1 MAPETNP
8 FREAAGPSNPL
19 RGSGVSNPFRQQ
31 QQPHVTTKVTYG
43 DPVEDENRVGILTP
57 PAELIKG
64 VAHGLTLN
72 NIETLG
78 YAIEALEKDKDQGRI
93 VGALRGMGV
102 GGPTGAVLGAISPG
116 SIGSMG
122 AHIQKWA
129 REGREKIDDANLPI
143 TWEEGKDA
151 GVLGIISY
159 YSSLLGQ
166 GIGSTA
172 LPLAAGAAG
181 MAVAGPLGAGA
192 GAVGVGALMSLG
204 ETYRQLKDEDVPVE
218 KAKRVAIGLA
228 PVLGALEAIG
238 AGKIIS
244 STVGKEIKKKTIA
257 AVAKQVVGFG
267 AGDFTSEAVTEGIQA
282 AVRESTAAV
291 LTGNADYKRRAL
303 AVIEETVLGGAV
315 GKTLGMAGR
324 GGKMALGQPGQP
336 ATPGDPPS
344 VVPAPTPE
352 AAPVLTPEAVP
363 VTPEAA
369 PVTQPVP
376 PEPNP
381 FRDQP
386 TPAPAPLPTPE
397 DSDPHPVPQRVQRIE
412 EKGVGTSS
420 TDKPHGLYT
429 SPENVDSPH
438 KDLGGKPSTY
448 AVNPDANILK
458 LSEFSGEEVAMRRG
472 TLSAGANVHVA
483 RELLGAT
490 EFKRLKL
497 LRKKDLAAEA
507 AKIDPDVEWSRY
519 VDAQEIMEGIGGILA
534 KQSGYDAIWVPDTE
548 DSNFSEFVALT
559 DNAFTDE
566 LKAIEG
572 PVGKETVLHT
582 PDNERRARYRL
593 SEAGTLQP
601 SHDPVTFGKNVN
613 YPEGV
618 QERLYHSNKDAQAEV
633 IKVSQDF
640 KPARVINSD
649 PTAINGPPQAT
660 SSGVVIGGNQRDMA
674 TQRMYL
680 DGNGE
685 KYRQYLLEHAEEFG
699 FTKDDV
705 LSLKN
710 PELWREILD
719 APADVEGMRVLGSD
733 LNKDFK
739 KALSEVEQA
748 VTAGKNLSKESADA
762 IAVEFEKLGE
772 TGTLRKAMADKPIL
786 FRDALL
792 RDGVLSSTDLPK
804 FFTAE
809 GAVNEAGKT
818 FIEKAMVGSVI
829 QDADLLQSMP
839 KSLVAKVLRIVP
851 QMIETGQR
859 LDKWNITEDVKDGI
873 RQVSAAH
880 IRGIKLEEQLGQ
892 ISMFGEGPT
901 PAVKALARVM
911 SRKEL
916 EISATFKAFANDART
931 DKPGQAAMFGKA
943 DPVESFGRIF
953 GAAPGSKE
961 EVAVALEETLSF
973 AAGRPTLP
981 GRTKPTSLTTKGLP
995 QELVRRSEILENLTK
1010 ELNGLPK
1017 LQSALVLRLGRIS
1030 KPRALG
1036 IYKPKAEVARLRL
1049 AGDIPV
1055 AMHEVAH
1062 HLNKLMYGGTEGKLN
1077 TAPLNEYSD
1086 ELGKIATKGDKKEEG
1101 FAEFVRLYL
1110 TDPGKAMDA
1119 APRFHAAFEK
1129 KMAEMPEL
1137 QDVLVGTRQKIR
1149 RYIEQPDSVK
1159 AMSLIRR
1166 SSDLPRA
1173 RWSIRQIYTDI
1184 FNKLNPVEKT
1194 VEEMERRKGERL
1206 PTEKNAGD
1214 VAQLASGWSDRAGM
1228 FMSDATFDIDGKV
1241 NGKALEQITDPLL
1254 RSGQRDVLDAY
1265 LYARRVRALAPR
1277 GIEQALTLKEAEQTI
1292 KELETPEIIAAAKE
1306 VYGFEDRLQNLRVQ
1320 GGLMTQEEA
1329 DANNKANPDYVP
1341 LYKYFAEEGKGG
1353 NVGGKGFLNLGG
1365 GHRIKTSGREI
1376 LSPLENIVADVESTF
1391 RDVDHH
1397 AAVVAFVD
1405 QASKTE
1411 GGGQFAE
1418 KVPAKVKGT
1427 TVKLS
1432 ELKQVLKENGV
1443 NTEGMDAGAME
1454 AVATI
1459 FRPDMRPDPR
1469 DNIVVVRRKGER
1481 ELWQL
1486 NPEVYKALN
1495 ASAPVS
1501 SNIFTKV
1508 LRGGAATLRT
1518 TATGTSLEFPM
1529 MNFFRDTFFA
1539 GLVSP
1544 DGFIPVASSIKGTM
1558 LYLSNDET
1566 YKEFIRAGG
1575 GLSTN
1580 VEVALHQMGK
1590 SNNPLKKTPVM
1601 NAFQAMTF
1609 LSRVSEMGTR
1619 VGYYNVARKAGKTP
1633 KAAALEA
1640 KDLLNFSR
1648 WGAATEAA
1656 ARYAPFWN
1664 SALQGTD
1671 KFRRALIE
1679 DPKGVTARGVAM
1691 LTVPSILIYAA
1702 NHGNKDYEEAPPWL
1716 KDLFWLIPTFDK
1728 KTPFIRIPKPHLPGM
1743 LFGSL
1748 PERAMDFA
1756 KTRDPEAFDG
1766 AIKSLLQTL
1775 LPGMGG
1781 VPVPSLAIP
1790 VVEKITNYSF
1800 FRGRPI
1806 EPQSMENLPAELRS
1820 QPWTTELAK
1829 ETSKML
1835 AAVGVKMSPLII
1847 ENTLFGITASTGRT
1861 VATALNPFL
1870 RDKDAPERPTMHWG
1884 DMPVARAFAVR
1895 PISGVSTQRL
1905 YDRLDKLKGMKAAE
1919 DLALKHRW
1927 IDAKRMTTAERW
1939 EFNMIQSAQRLMADI
1954 SKKVRKIESSQK
1966 LSGEEKREQIDKWS
1980 ARRSKIAADTMA
1992 KIRKLKK

>member
-1 MAPETNP
+1 MATGVNP
-8 FREAAGPSNPL
+8 FRDPPSPVGPVIA
-19 RGSGVSNPFRQQ
+19 SGASNPFRDQP
-31 QQPHVTTKVTYG
+31 QPHVTSKITYG
-43 DPVEDENRVGILTP
+43 DPVKDDDGVGILTP

-78 YAIEALEKDKDQGRI
+78 YAIEALEKEKDQSRI
-93 VGALRGMGV
+93 LGALRGMGV
-102 GGPTGAVLGAISPG
+102 GGPKGAVLGAISPDA
-116 SIGSMG
+116 IKPMG
-122 AHIQKWA
+122 THIQEWA
-129 REGREKIDDANLPI
+129 REKREKIDDADLPI
-143 TWEEGKDA
+143 GWEEAKDA

-159 YSSLLGQ
+159 YSSQLGQ

-181 MAVAGPLGAGA
+181 LAVGGPPGAAAGA
-192 GAVGVGALMSLG
+192 LGVGALMSLG
-204 ETYRQLKDEDVPVE
+204 ETYRQLKEEKVPIE

-228 PVLGALEAIG
+228 PVLGVLEAVG

-244 STVGKEIKKKTIA
+244 STVGKEIKKKTIQ
-257 AVAKQVVGFG
+257 AVVKQIGVSGAKG
-267 AGDFTSEAVTEGIQA
+267 FTSEGITEGAQS
-282 AVRESTAAV
+282 AVREVTAGV
-291 LTGNADYKRRAL
+291 LTGNADYKRRVLAAL
-303 AVIEETVLGGAV
+303 EEGLVGGLV
-315 GKTLGMAGR
+315 GGTLGAAGR
-324 GGKMALGQPGQP
+324 GGRMARERP
-336 ATPGDPPS
+336 APQ
-344 VVPAPTPE
+344 PAPTPE
-352 AAPVLTPEAVP
+352 AVPAPQPAPTPEAVP
-363 VTPEAA
+363 APQPAPEAVSA
-369 PVTQPVP
+369 PAPEAVSAPAPEVVPAPQPVP
-376 PEPNP
+376 PKPNP
-381 FRDQP
+381 FRDP
-386 TPAPAPLPTPE
+386 PDPVLAPEPAG
-397 DSDPHPVPQRVQRIE
+397 VP
-412 EKGVGTSS
+412 S
-420 TDKPHGLYT
+420 
-429 SPENVDSPH
+429 
-438 KDLGGKPSTY
+438 
-448 AVNPDANILK
+448 
-458 LSEFSGEEVAMRRG
+458 
-472 TLSAGANVHVA
+472 
-483 RELLGAT
+483 
-490 EFKRLKL
+490 
-497 LRKKDLAAEA
+497 
-507 AKIDPDVEWSRY
+507 
-519 VDAQEIMEGIGGILA
+519 
-534 KQSGYDAIWVPDTE
+534 
-548 DSNFSEFVALT
+548 
-559 DNAFTDE
+559 
-566 LKAIEG
+566 IEG
-572 PVGKETVLHT
+572 STGSETTLRT
-582 PDNERRARYRL
+582 PNSEHPSHYRIV
-593 SEAGTLQP
+593 EAGSLQP
-601 SHDPVTFGKNVN
+601 SHDAFTFGKNPV

-618 QERLYHSNKDAQAEV
+618 QERLYHSSPDAQAKV
-633 IKVSQDF
+633 IKDSQDL
-640 KPARVINSD
+640 KPDMVVNTT
-649 PTAINGPPQAT
+649 PTAIDGPPQVT
-660 SSGVVIGGNQRDMA
+660 PSGIVLGGNGRTMALQRA
-674 TQRMYL
+674 YQ
-680 DGNGE
+680 NGTAE
-685 KYRQYLLEHAEEFG
+685 GYRKYLLKHAANFG
-699 FTKDDV
+699 ISADQLQGMQQPV
-705 LSLKN
+705 LV
-710 PELWREILD
+710 REID
-719 APADVEGMRVLGSD
+719 NGPADVEGMRVLGSD

-739 KALSEVEQA
+739 KALSENEQA

-762 IAVEFEKLGE
+762 FAVEFEKLGE
-772 TGTLRKAMADKPIL
+772 KGTLRKAMASSPLI

-792 RDGVLSSTDLPK
+792 RDGVLSETDLPK
-804 FFTAE
+804 YFTGE

-839 KSLVAKVLRIVP
+839 KSLVAKVLRVVP
-851 QMIETGQR
+851 QMIETGKR
-859 LDKWNITEDVKDGI
+859 SDKWNITDDVKDAI

-880 IRGIKLEEQLGQ
+880 IRGIKLEDQLGQ

-901 PAVKALARVM
+901 PEVKALARLM
-911 SRKEL
+911 LRKEL
-916 EISATFKAFANDART
+916 EISGVFKEFAGDART
-931 DKPGQAAMFGKA
+931 DKPGQDAMFGKA

-953 GAAPGSKE
+953 GAKPGAKD
-961 EVAVALEETLSF
+961 EVAAAMDETLAF

-981 GRTKPTSLTTKGLP
+981 SLPKTGMPK
-995 QELVRRSEILENLTK
+995 ELVRRSEILEKMTK

-1017 LQSALVLRLGRIS
+1017 LQSALTLRLGRIR

-1036 IYKPKAEVARLRL
+1036 IYKPKAEVARLRQ
-1049 AGDIPV
+1049 AGDLSV
-1055 AMHEVAH
+1055 AMHEVGH
-1062 HLNKLMYGGTEGKLN
+1062 HLNKLMYGGTEGTLN
-1077 TAPLNEYSD
+1077 TAALEEYSD
-1086 ELGKIATKGDKKEEG
+1086 ELGKIATPGPTKIEG

-1137 QDVLVGTRQKIR
+1137 QDVLHGTRQRIR
-1149 RYIEQPDSVK
+1149 SYIEQPDSVK
-1159 AMSLIRR
+1159 AMSNIRR

-1173 RWSIRQIYTDI
+1173 RWSLRQIYTDI
-1184 FNKLNPVEKT
+1184 FNKMNPVEKT
-1194 VEEMERRKGERL
+1194 VEEMERRKGEKL

-1214 VAQLASGWSDRAGM
+1214 LAQLVSGWADRAGM
-1228 FMSDATFDIDGKV
+1228 YMNDATFDIDGNV
-1241 NGKALEQITDPLL
+1241 NGKGLKETIDPIL
-1254 RSGQRDVLDAY
+1254 RSGQREQFDAY
-1265 LYARRVRALAPR
+1265 LSARRIIQLAKR
-1277 GIEQALTLKEAEQTI
+1277 GIKQGLTPEEAKNTI
-1292 KELETPEIIAAAKE
+1292 RELETPEFIEAAKE
-1306 VYGFEDRLQNLRVQ
+1306 VYSFEDRLLDLRVQ
-1320 GGLMTQEEA
+1320 GGLVTQEEA
-1329 DANNKANPDYVP
+1329 DAYRKANPDYVP
-1341 LYKYFAEEGKGG
+1341 LYKFFPEDGKGRSAAG
-1353 NVGGKGFLNLGG
+1353 AGFLNLGG
-1365 GHRIKTSGREI
+1365 GKRIGDSGREVI
-1376 LSPLENIVADVESTF
+1376 SPLENIVADVESTI

-1405 QASKTE
+1405 QASKVE

-1418 KVPAKVKGT
+1418 KVPAKITGT
-1427 TVKLS
+1427 KIKLK
-1432 ELKQVLKENGV
+1432 ELKKVLKENGV
-1443 NTEGMDAGAME
+1443 NTEGMSAKSME

-1469 DNIVVVRRKGER
+1469 DNIAVVRRKGVR

-1486 NPEVYKALN
+1486 DPEVYKALN
-1495 ASAPVS
+1495 SGAPVS

-1544 DGFIPVASSIKGTM
+1544 DGFIPVLSSIKGTM

-1566 YKEFIRAGG
+1566 YKEFLRAGG

-1601 NAFQAMTF
+1601 NAFQALTF

-1664 SALQGTD
+1664 TALQGTD

-1679 DPKGVTARGVAM
+1679 DPKGVTARGIAM
-1691 LTVPSILIYAA
+1691 LTVPSILIFAA
-1702 NHGNKDYEEAPPWL
+1702 NHGNKDYEEAPAWL
-1716 KDLFWLIPTFDK
+1716 KDLFWLVPTFDK

-1748 PERAMDFA
+1748 PERAMEFA

-1766 AIKSLLQTL
+1766 AIESLLQTL

-1790 VVEKITNYSF
+1790 VVEGITNYSF

-1806 EPQSMENLPAELRS
+1806 VSQAMENLPAELQS

-1829 ETSKML
+1829 QTSRML
-1835 AAVGVKMSPLII
+1835 GAVGVKMSPLVI

-1861 VATALNPFL
+1861 VATVLNPFL
-1870 RDKDAPERPTMHWG
+1870 RDKDAPERPSMHWG
-1884 DMPVARAFAVR
+1884 DLPVARAFAVR
-1895 PISGVSTQRL
+1895 PISGKSTRRL

-1919 DLALKHRW
+1919 DLTLKHPW
-1927 IDAKRMTTAERW
+1927 IEAKRMTTAERW

-1954 SKKVRKIESSQK
+1954 SKKVRKVESSQK

-1980 ARRSKIAADTMA
+1980 ARRSKIAADTMG

>member
-1 MAPETNP
+1 MATGVNP
-8 FREAAGPSNPL
+8 FRDPPSPVGPVIA
-19 RGSGVSNPFRQQ
+19 SGASNPFRDQP
-31 QQPHVTTKVTYG
+31 QPHVTSKITYG
-43 DPVEDENRVGILTP
+43 DPVKDDDGVGILTP

-78 YAIEALEKDKDQGRI
+78 YAIEALEKEKDQSRI
-93 VGALRGMGV
+93 LGALRGMGV
-102 GGPTGAVLGAISPG
+102 GGPKGAVLGAISPDA
-116 SIGSMG
+116 IKPMG
-122 AHIQKWA
+122 THIQEWA
-129 REGREKIDDANLPI
+129 REKREKIDDADLPI
-143 TWEEGKDA
+143 GWEEAKDA

-159 YSSLLGQ
+159 YSSQLGQ

-181 MAVAGPLGAGA
+181 LAVGGPPGAAAGA
-192 GAVGVGALMSLG
+192 LGVGALMSLG
-204 ETYRQLKDEDVPVE
+204 ETYRQLKEEKVPIE

-238 AGKIIS
+238 AGTIIS
-244 STVGKEIKKKTIA
+244 STVGKEIKKKTIT
-257 AVAKQVVGFG
+257 AVVKQIGESGAKG
-267 AGDFTSEAVTEGIQA
+267 FTSEGITEGAQS
-282 AVRESTAAV
+282 AVRETTAAV

-303 AVIEETVLGGAV
+303 AALEEGLVGGLV
-315 GKTLGMAGR
+315 GGTLGASGR
-324 GGKMALGQPGQP
+324 GGRMVLER
-336 ATPGDPPS
+336 PGDDPAAPPS
-344 VVPAPTPE
+344 VVPEPTPEAVPAPQPTPEAVPAPPPVVPAPTPE
-352 AAPVLTPEAVP
+352 ATPVSQPAPTPEAVP
-363 VTPEAA
+363 VT
-369 PVTQPVP
+369 QPAP

-381 FRDQP
+381 FRDP
-386 TPAPAPLPTPE
+386 PAPAPTPPVVPSATPE
-397 DSDPHPVPQRVQRIE
+397 PVQLPVSQV
-412 EKGVGTSS
+412 
-420 TDKPHGLYT
+420 
-429 SPENVDSPH
+429 
-438 KDLGGKPSTY
+438 
-448 AVNPDANILK
+448 
-458 LSEFSGEEVAMRRG
+458 
-472 TLSAGANVHVA
+472 
-483 RELLGAT
+483 
-490 EFKRLKL
+490 
-497 LRKKDLAAEA
+497 
-507 AKIDPDVEWSRY
+507 
-519 VDAQEIMEGIGGILA
+519 
-534 KQSGYDAIWVPDTE
+534 
-548 DSNFSEFVALT
+548 
-559 DNAFTDE
+559 
-566 LKAIEG
+566 EG
-572 PVGKETVLHT
+572 PIGKETVLHT

-601 SHDPVTFGKNVN
+601 SHDPVSFGKNLN

-618 QERLYHSNKDAQAEV
+618 QERQYHSNKDAQAEV

-660 SSGVVIGGNQRDMA
+660 PSGVVIGGNQRDMA

-762 IAVEFEKLGE
+762 FAVEFEKLGE
-772 TGTLRKAMADKPIL
+772 KGTLRKAMASSPLI

-792 RDGVLSSTDLPK
+792 RDGVLSETDLPK
-804 FFTAE
+804 YFTGE
-809 GAVNEAGKT
+809 GAVNEAGTT

-839 KSLVAKVLRIVP
+839 KSLVAKVLRVVP
-851 QMIETGQR
+851 QMIETGKR
-859 LDKWNITEDVKDGI
+859 SDKWNITDDVKDAI

-880 IRGIKLEEQLGQ
+880 IRGIKLEDQLGQ

-901 PAVKALARVM
+901 PEVKALARLM
-911 SRKEL
+911 LRKEL
-916 EISATFKAFANDART
+916 EISGVFKEFAGDART
-931 DKPGQAAMFGKA
+931 DKPGQDAMFGKA

-953 GAAPGSKE
+953 GAKPGAKD
-961 EVAVALEETLSF
+961 EVAAAMDETLAF

-981 GRTKPTSLTTKGLP
+981 SLPKTGMPK
-995 QELVRRSEILENLTK
+995 ELVRRSEILEKMTK

-1017 LQSALVLRLGRIS
+1017 LQSALTLRLGRIR

-1036 IYKPKAEVARLRL
+1036 IYKPKAEVARLRQ
-1049 AGDIPV
+1049 AGDLSV
-1055 AMHEVAH
+1055 AMHEVGH
-1062 HLNKLMYGGTEGKLN
+1062 HLNKLMYGGTEGTLN
-1077 TAPLNEYSD
+1077 TAALEEYSD
-1086 ELGKIATKGDKKEEG
+1086 ELGKIATPGPTKIEG

-1137 QDVLVGTRQKIR
+1137 QDVLHGTRQRIR
-1149 RYIEQPDSVK
+1149 SYIEQPDSVK
-1159 AMSLIRR
+1159 AMSNIRR

-1173 RWSIRQIYTDI
+1173 RWSLRQIYTDI
-1184 FNKLNPVEKT
+1184 FNKMNPVEKT
-1194 VEEMERRKGERL
+1194 VEEMERRKGEKL

-1214 VAQLASGWSDRAGM
+1214 LAQLVSGWADRAGM
-1228 FMSDATFDIDGKV
+1228 YMNDATFDIDGNV
-1241 NGKALEQITDPLL
+1241 NGKGLKETIDPIL
-1254 RSGQRDVLDAY
+1254 RSGQREQFDAY
-1265 LYARRVRALAPR
+1265 LSARRIIQLAKR
-1277 GIEQALTLKEAEQTI
+1277 GIKQGLTPEEAKNTI
-1292 KELETPEIIAAAKE
+1292 RELETPEFIEAAKE
-1306 VYGFEDRLQNLRVQ
+1306 VYSFEDRLLDLRVQ
-1320 GGLMTQEEA
+1320 GGLVTQEEA
-1329 DANNKANPDYVP
+1329 DAYRKANPDYVP
-1341 LYKYFAEEGKGG
+1341 LYKFFPEDGKGRSAAG
-1353 NVGGKGFLNLGG
+1353 AGFLNLGG
-1365 GHRIKTSGREI
+1365 GKRIGDSGREVI
-1376 LSPLENIVADVESTF
+1376 SPLENIVADVESTI

-1405 QASKTE
+1405 QASKVE

-1418 KVPAKVKGT
+1418 KVPAKITGT
-1427 TVKLS
+1427 KIKLK
-1432 ELKQVLKENGV
+1432 ELKKVLKENGV
-1443 NTEGMDAGAME
+1443 NTEGMSAKSME

-1469 DNIVVVRRKGER
+1469 DNIAVVRRKGVR

-1486 NPEVYKALN
+1486 DPEVYKALN
-1495 ASAPVS
+1495 SGAPVS

-1544 DGFIPVASSIKGTM
+1544 DGFIPVLSSIKGTM

-1566 YKEFIRAGG
+1566 YKEFLRAGG

-1601 NAFQAMTF
+1601 NAFQALTF

-1664 SALQGTD
+1664 TALQGTD

-1679 DPKGVTARGVAM
+1679 DPKGVTARGIAM
-1691 LTVPSILIYAA
+1691 LTVPSILIFAA
-1702 NHGNKDYEEAPPWL
+1702 NHGNKDYEEAPAWL
-1716 KDLFWLIPTFDK
+1716 KDLFWLVPTFDK

-1748 PERAMDFA
+1748 PERAMEFA

-1766 AIKSLLQTL
+1766 AIESLLQTL

-1790 VVEKITNYSF
+1790 VVEGITNYSF

-1806 EPQSMENLPAELRS
+1806 VSQAMENLPAELQS

-1835 AAVGVKMSPLII
+1835 GAVGVKMSPLVI

-1861 VATALNPFL
+1861 VATVLNPFL
-1870 RDKDAPERPTMHWG
+1870 RDKDAPERPSMHWG
-1884 DMPVARAFAVR
+1884 DLPVARAFAVR
-1895 PISGVSTQRL
+1895 PISGKSTRRL

-1919 DLALKHRW
+1919 DLTLKHPW
-1927 IDAKRMTTAERW
+1927 IEAKRMTTAERW

-1954 SKKVRKIESSQK
+1954 SKKVRKVESSQK

-1980 ARRSKIAADTMA
+1980 ARRSKIAADTMG

>member
-1 MAPETNP
+1 MAVINP
-8 FREAAGPSNPL
+8 FREPAGPVNPL
-19 RGSGVSNPFRQQ
+19 MGSGGESNPFREQP
-31 QQPHVTTKVTYG
+31 QPHVTAKITYG
-43 DPVEDENRVGILTP
+43 EQVEDESDVGWLSPITEASKGFWSSLTSGNV
-57 PAELIKG
+57 E
-64 VAHGLTLN
+64 
-72 NIETLG
+72 
-78 YAIEALEKDKDQGRI
+78 
-93 VGALRGMGV
+93 M
-102 GGPTGAVLGAISPG
+102 LGAAAEAVSVALGNDKPEQ
-116 SIGSMG
+116 SIGRNVQNW
-122 AHIQKWA
+122 I
-129 REGREKIDDANLPI
+129 RERTDQEDFPI
-143 TWEEGKDA
+143 SWDEAKGE
-151 GVLGIISY
+151 
-159 YSSLLGQ
+159 
-166 GIGSTA
+166 
-172 LPLAAGAAG
+172 
-181 MAVAGPLGAGA
+181 GPLGILSYLTGMTGSAVGSTVAPMAAGLLGAKAGTLALPGPGTAVGAIAGA
-192 GAVGVGALMSLG
+192 FSTGAMLSIGETYSQLINEGVDPDTASKAALSVGTGIGVIETVGVGKLLG
-204 ETYRQLKDEDVPVE
+204 K
-218 KAKRVAIGLA
+218 
-228 PVLGALEAIG
+228 
-238 AGKIIS
+238 
-244 STVGKEIKKKTIA
+244 TVGKEIKKKTIKEI
-257 AVAKQVVGFG
+257 AKRFG
-267 AGDFTSEAVTEGIQA
+267 KGYVEGATTEGITETAQSA
-282 AVRESTAAV
+282 IREATAAS
-291 LTGNADYKRRAL
+291 LTGDVKLKERAL
-303 AVIEETVLGGAV
+303 SALHEGFAGALGGGLIRGSTV
-315 GKTLGMAGR
+315 AGR
-324 GGKMALGQPGQP
+324 AALAPDP
-336 ATPGDPPS
+336 AAPPS
-344 VVPAPTPE
+344 VAPAPTPEAAPAPQPVVPAPTPE
-352 AAPVLTPEAVP
+352 AVTAPQPVVPAPGPEAAPATPPPVVPAPTPEAVP
-363 VTPEAA
+363 VT
-369 PVTQPVP
+369 QPAP

-381 FRDQP
+381 FRDP
-386 TPAPAPLPTPE
+386 AAPAPTPPVVPSATPE
-397 DSDPHPVPQRVQRIE
+397 PVQLPVSQ
-412 EKGVGTSS
+412 
-420 TDKPHGLYT
+420 
-429 SPENVDSPH
+429 
-438 KDLGGKPSTY
+438 
-448 AVNPDANILK
+448 
-458 LSEFSGEEVAMRRG
+458 M
-472 TLSAGANVHVA
+472 
-483 RELLGAT
+483 
-490 EFKRLKL
+490 
-497 LRKKDLAAEA
+497 
-507 AKIDPDVEWSRY
+507 
-519 VDAQEIMEGIGGILA
+519 
-534 KQSGYDAIWVPDTE
+534 
-548 DSNFSEFVALT
+548 
-559 DNAFTDE
+559 
-566 LKAIEG
+566 EG
-572 PVGKETVLHT
+572 PVGKETMLHT
-582 PDNERRARYRL
+582 PESEIRARYRL

-633 IKVSQDF
+633 IKTAQDF

-660 SSGVVIGGNQRDMA
+660 PSGVVIGGNQRDMA

-762 IAVEFEKLGE
+762 FAVEFEKLGE
-772 TGTLRKAMADKPIL
+772 KGTLRKTMASSPLI

-792 RDGVLSSTDLPK
+792 RDGVLSETDLPK
-804 FFTAE
+804 YFTGE

-851 QMIETGQR
+851 QMIETGKR
-859 LDKWNITEDVKDGI
+859 SDKWNITEDVKDAV
-873 RQVSAAH
+873 RQVSSAH
-880 IRGIKLEEQLGQ
+880 IRGIKLEDQLGQ
-892 ISMFGEGPT
+892 VSMFGEGPT
-901 PAVKALARVM
+901 PEVKALARLM
-911 SRKEL
+911 LQKEL
-916 EISATFKAFANDART
+916 EISGIFKEFAGEART
-931 DKPGQAAMFGKA
+931 DKPGQDAMFGKA

-953 GAAPGSKE
+953 GAKPGAPD
-961 EVAVALEETLSF
+961 EVAAAMEETLAF

-981 GRTKPTSLTTKGLP
+981 SLPTTGMPK
-995 QELVRRSEILENLTK
+995 ELVRRSEILEKLSK
-1010 ELNGLPK
+1010 ELNGLPI
-1017 LQSALVLRLGRIS
+1017 RLGRIS

-1036 IYKPKAEVARLRL
+1036 IYKPKAEVVRLRQ

-1055 AMHEVAH
+1055 AMHEVGH

-1086 ELGKIATKGDKKEEG
+1086 ELGKIATKGPKKSEG

-1110 TDPGKAMDA
+1110 TDPGAASDA

-1137 QDVLVGTRQKIR
+1137 QDVLHGTRQRIR
-1149 RYIEQPDSVK
+1149 SYIEQPDSVK
-1159 AMSLIRR
+1159 AMSNIRR

-1173 RWSIRQIYTDI
+1173 RWSLRQIYTDI

-1194 VEEMERRKGERL
+1194 VEEMERRKGEKL

-1214 VAQLASGWSDRAGM
+1214 LAQLVSGWADRAGM
-1228 FMSDATFDIDGKV
+1228 YMNDATFDIDGKV
-1241 NGKALEQITDPLL
+1241 NGKGLKETLDPIL
-1254 RSGQRDVLDAY
+1254 RSGQREQFDAY
-1265 LYARRVRALAPR
+1265 LSARRIIALSKR
-1277 GIEQALTLKEAEQTI
+1277 GIKQGLTPEQAKNTI
-1292 KELETPEIIAAAKE
+1292 RELETPEFIEAAKE
-1306 VYGFEDRLQNLRVQ
+1306 VYGFEDRLLDLRVQ
-1320 GGLMTQEEA
+1320 GGLVTQEEA
-1329 DANNKANPDYVP
+1329 DAYRKANPDYVP
-1341 LYKYFAEEGKGG
+1341 LYKFFPEEGKGKNAAG
-1353 NVGGKGFLNLGG
+1353 TGFLNLGG
-1365 GHRIKTSGREI
+1365 GKRIGDSGREVI
-1376 LSPLENIVADVESTF
+1376 SPLENIVADVESTI

-1397 AAVVAFVD
+1397 AAVVAFVE
-1405 QASKTE
+1405 QASKVE

-1418 KVPAKVKGT
+1418 KVPAKMTGT
-1427 TVKLS
+1427 KIKLK
-1432 ELKQVLKENGV
+1432 ELKKVLKENGV
-1443 NTEGMDAGAME
+1443 DTEGMSAESME

-1459 FRPDMRPDPR
+1459 FRPDMRPDPG

-1486 NPEVYKALN
+1486 DPEVHKALN
-1495 ASAPVS
+1495 SGAPVS

-1529 MNFFRDTFFA
+1529 MNFFRDTAFA

-1544 DGFIPVASSIKGTM
+1544 DRFIPVASSIKGTM
-1558 LYLSNDET
+1558 SYLANDET
-1566 YKEFIRAGG
+1566 YKEFMRAGG

-1601 NAFQAMTF
+1601 NAFQALTF

-1633 KAAALEA
+1633 KTAALEA

-1671 KFRRALIE
+1671 KFRRALTE

-1691 LTVPSILIYAA
+1691 LTVPAILLYAA
-1702 NHGNKDYEEAPPWL
+1702 NLGNEDYEEAPTWL
-1716 KDLFWLIPTFDK
+1716 KDLYFLIPTFDK

-1743 LFGSL
+1743 LFASL
-1748 PERAMDFA
+1748 PERAMEFA
-1756 KTRDPEAFDG
+1756 RTRDPEAFDG
-1766 AIKSLLQTL
+1766 AIGSLLQTL

-1790 VVEKITNYSF
+1790 VVEGITNYSF

-1806 EPQSMENLPAELRS
+1806 VSQAMENLPAELQS

-1835 AAVGVKMSPLII
+1835 AAGGVKMSPLII

-1870 RDKDAPERPTMHWG
+1870 RDKDAPERPSMHWG

-1895 PISGVSTQRL
+1895 PISGKSTRRL

-1919 DLALKHRW
+1919 DLTLKHRW
-1927 IDAKRMTTAERW
+1927 IEAKSMSKAERW
-1939 EFNMIQSAQRLMADI
+1939 EYGILKKAQKLMSDI
-1954 SKKVRKIESSQK
+1954 YGKIRKVESSQK

-1992 KIRKLKK
+1992 KIRKLKQ

>member
-1 MAPETNP
+1 MAPELNP
-8 FREAAGPSNPL
+8 FRKPAGPVNPL
-19 RGSGVSNPFRQQ
+19 SGSGASNPFRDQP
-31 QQPHVTTKVTYG
+31 QPHVTSKITYG
-43 DPVEDENRVGILTP
+43 DPVKDDDGVGILTP
-57 PAELIKG
+57 LSELTKG

-78 YAIEALEKDKDQGRI
+78 YAVEALEKEKDQSRI
-93 VGALRGMGV
+93 LGALRGMGV
-102 GGPTGAVLGAISPG
+102 GGPKGAVLGAISPYSIKPMG
-116 SIGSMG
+116 SY
-122 AHIQKWA
+122 IQKWA
-129 REGREKIDDANLPI
+129 REKREKIDDADLPI
-143 TWEEGKDA
+143 GWEEAKDA

-159 YSSLLGQ
+159 YSSQLGQ
-166 GIGSTA
+166 GLGSTA
-172 LPLAAGAAG
+172 LPLAAGVAG

-192 GAVGVGALMSLG
+192 GALGVGALMSLG
-204 ETYRQLKDEDVPVE
+204 ETYRQLKDEKVPVE

-228 PVLGALEAIG
+228 PVLGVLEAVG

-244 STVGKEIKKKTIA
+244 STVGKEIKKKTIT
-257 AVAKQVVGFG
+257 AVVKQIGESGAKG
-267 AGDFTSEAVTEGIQA
+267 FTSEGITEGAQS
-282 AVRESTAAV
+282 AVRETTAAV

-303 AVIEETVLGGAV
+303 AALEEGLVGGLV
-315 GKTLGMAGR
+315 GGTLGAAGR
-324 GGKMALGQPGQP
+324 GGRMVLERPG
-336 ATPGDPPS
+336 S
-344 VVPAPTPE
+344 VPAPTPE
-352 AAPVLTPEAVP
+352 AAPAPPPVVTAPTPEATPVSQPASTPEAVP
-363 VTPEAA
+363 APQPTPEVVSG
-369 PVTQPVP
+369 PQPVP

-381 FRDQP
+381 FRDP
-386 TPAPAPLPTPE
+386 PAPVPSPADPTTPE
-397 DSDPHPVPQRVQRIE
+397 PVQLPVSQ
-412 EKGVGTSS
+412 
-420 TDKPHGLYT
+420 L
-429 SPENVDSPH
+429 
-438 KDLGGKPSTY
+438 
-448 AVNPDANILK
+448 
-458 LSEFSGEEVAMRRG
+458 
-472 TLSAGANVHVA
+472 
-483 RELLGAT
+483 
-490 EFKRLKL
+490 
-497 LRKKDLAAEA
+497 
-507 AKIDPDVEWSRY
+507 
-519 VDAQEIMEGIGGILA
+519 
-534 KQSGYDAIWVPDTE
+534 
-548 DSNFSEFVALT
+548 
-559 DNAFTDE
+559 
-566 LKAIEG
+566 EG
-572 PVGKETVLHT
+572 PIGKETVLHT
-582 PDNERRARYRL
+582 PDNESRARYRL

-618 QERLYHSNKDAQAEV
+618 QERAYHSNKDAQAAV
-633 IKVSQDF
+633 IKNAQDF

-660 SSGVVIGGNQRDMA
+660 PSGVVMGGNQREMA

-762 IAVEFEKLGE
+762 FAVEFEKLGE
-772 TGTLRKAMADKPIL
+772 KGTLRKAMASSPLI

-792 RDGVLSSTDLPK
+792 RDGVLSETDLPK
-804 FFTAE
+804 YFTAE
-809 GAVNEAGKT
+809 GAVNEAGKN
-818 FIEKAMVGSVI
+818 FIEKSMVGSVI

-839 KSLVAKVLRIVP
+839 KSLVAKVLRVVP
-851 QMIETGQR
+851 QMIETGKR
-859 LDKWNITEDVKDGI
+859 SDKWNITEDVKDAI
-873 RQVSAAH
+873 RQVSSAH
-880 IRGIKLEEQLGQ
+880 IRGIKLEDQLGQ

-901 PAVKALARVM
+901 PEVKALARLM
-911 SRKEL
+911 ERKEL
-916 EISATFKAFANDART
+916 EISGIFKEFAGEART
-931 DKPGQAAMFGKA
+931 DKPGQDAMFGKA

-953 GAAPGSKE
+953 GVKPGSKE
-961 EVAVALEETLSF
+961 EVAVAMEETLAF

-981 GRTKPTSLTTKGLP
+981 SLPKTGMPK
-995 QELVRRSEILENLTK
+995 ELVRRSEILEKLTK

-1017 LQSALVLRLGRIS
+1017 LQSALQIRLGRIS
-1030 KPRALG
+1030 KPKALG
-1036 IYKPKAEVARLRL
+1036 IYKPKAEVARLRQ
-1049 AGDIPV
+1049 ANDIPV
-1055 AMHEVAH
+1055 AMHEVSH

-1077 TAPLNEYSD
+1077 TAAMEEYSD
-1086 ELGKIATKGDKKEEG
+1086 ELGKIATPGPTKIEG

-1137 QDVLVGTRQKIR
+1137 QDVLHGTRQRIR
-1149 RYIEQPDSVK
+1149 SYIEQPDSVK
-1159 AMSLIRR
+1159 AMSNIRR
-1166 SSDLPRA
+1166 SSDIPRA
-1173 RWSIRQIYTDI
+1173 RWSLRQIYTDI
-1184 FNKLNPVEKT
+1184 FDKLNPVGKT
-1194 VEEMERRKGERL
+1194 VEEMERRKGEKL
-1206 PTEKNAGD
+1206 PTEKNAYD
-1214 VAQLASGWSDRAGM
+1214 LAQLVSGWADRAGM
-1228 FMSDATFDIDGKV
+1228 YMNDGTFDIDGKV
-1241 NGKALEQITDPLL
+1241 NGKGLKETLDPIL
-1254 RSGQRDVLDAY
+1254 RSGQREQFDAY
-1265 LYARRVRALAPR
+1265 LSARRILALSKR
-1277 GIEQALTLKEAEQTI
+1277 GIKQGLTPEQAKNTI
-1292 KELETPEIIAAAKE
+1292 RELGTTEFQEAAKE
-1306 VYGFEDRLQNLRVQ
+1306 VYAFEDRLLDLRVQ
-1320 GGLMTQEEA
+1320 GGLLTQEEA
-1329 DANNKANPDYVP
+1329 DAYRKANPDYVP
-1341 LYKYFAEEGKGG
+1341 LYKFFPEEGKGG
-1353 NVGGKGFLNLGG
+1353 NVGGKGYLNLGG
-1365 GHRIKTSGREI
+1365 GKRIGDSGREVI
-1376 LSPLENIVADVESTF
+1376 SPLENIVADVESTI

-1405 QASKTE
+1405 QASKVE

-1418 KVPAKVKGT
+1418 KVPAKMTGT
-1427 TVKLS
+1427 KIQLK
-1432 ELKQVLKENGV
+1432 ELKGVLKENGFD
-1443 NTEGMDAGAME
+1443 TEGMSEESME

-1469 DNIVVVRRKGER
+1469 DNIVVVRREGVR

-1486 NPEVYKALN
+1486 DPEVYKALN
-1495 ASAPVS
+1495 SGAPVS

-1544 DGFIPVASSIKGTM
+1544 DGFIPIASSIKGTM
-1558 LYLSNDET
+1558 SYLANDET
-1566 YKEFIRAGG
+1566 YKEFMRAGG

-1601 NAFQAMTF
+1601 NAFQALTF

-1633 KAAALEA
+1633 KTAALEA

-1671 KFRRALIE
+1671 KFRRALVE

-1691 LTVPSILIYAA
+1691 LTVPAILLYAA
-1702 NHGNKDYEEAPPWL
+1702 NLGNEDYEEAPTWL
-1716 KDLFWLIPTFDK
+1716 KDLYFLIPTFDK

-1743 LFGSL
+1743 LFASL
-1748 PERAMDFA
+1748 PERAMEFA
-1756 KTRDPEAFDG
+1756 RTRDPEAFDG
-1766 AIKSLLQTL
+1766 AIGSLLQTL

-1790 VVEKITNYSF
+1790 VVEGITNYSF

-1806 EPQSMENLPAELRS
+1806 VSQALEDLPAELQS

-1835 AAVGVKMSPLII
+1835 AAGGVKMSPLVI

-1870 RDKDAPERPTMHWG
+1870 RDKDAPERPSLHWG
-1884 DMPVARAFAVR
+1884 DLPVARAFAVR

-1905 YDRLDKLKGMKAAE
+1905 YDRIDELNGMKAAE
-1919 DLALKHRW
+1919 ELSQKQSW
-1927 IDAKRMTTAERW
+1927 ISAKRMSAKERW
-1939 EFNMIQSAQRLMADI
+1939 ELNILVQAKKLM
-1954 SKKVRKIESSQK
+1954 SGLSTKIRTVESSK
-1966 LSGEEKREQIDKWS
+1966 ALSGKEKREKIDKWS
-1980 ARRSKIAADTMA
+1980 SQRSTIAVKTMA

>member
-1 MAPETNP
+1 MATGVNP
-8 FREAAGPSNPL
+8 FRDPPSPVGPVIA
-19 RGSGVSNPFRQQ
+19 SGASNPFRDQP
-31 QQPHVTTKVTYG
+31 QPHVTSKITYG
-43 DPVEDENRVGILTP
+43 DPVKDDDGVGILTP

-122 AHIQKWA
+122 THIQKWA
-129 REGREKIDDANLPI
+129 REQREKIDDSNLPI

-166 GIGSTA
+166 GLGSTA

-181 MAVAGPLGAGA
+181 LAVGGPPGAAAGALGA
-192 GAVGVGALMSLG
+192 GALMSLG
-204 ETYRQLKDEDVPVE
+204 ETYRQLKDEKVPVE

-244 STVGKEIKKKTIA
+244 STVGKEIKKKTIT
-257 AVAKQVVGFG
+257 AVVKQIGESGAKG
-267 AGDFTSEAVTEGIQA
+267 FTSEGITEGAQS
-282 AVRESTAAV
+282 AVRETTAAV

-303 AVIEETVLGGAV
+303 AALEEGLVGGLV
-315 GKTLGMAGR
+315 GGTLGAAGR
-324 GGKMALGQPGQP
+324 GGRMALER
-336 ATPGDPPS
+336 PGDDPAAPPS

-352 AAPVLTPEAVP
+352 AVPAPQP
-363 VTPEAA
+363 TPEAA
-369 PVTQPVP
+369 PAPPPVVPAPTPEATPVSQPAPTPVPVPAPQPVP

-386 TPAPAPLPTPE
+386 DPVTAPEPAG
-397 DSDPHPVPQRVQRIE
+397 VP
-412 EKGVGTSS
+412 S
-420 TDKPHGLYT
+420 
-429 SPENVDSPH
+429 
-438 KDLGGKPSTY
+438 
-448 AVNPDANILK
+448 
-458 LSEFSGEEVAMRRG
+458 
-472 TLSAGANVHVA
+472 
-483 RELLGAT
+483 
-490 EFKRLKL
+490 
-497 LRKKDLAAEA
+497 
-507 AKIDPDVEWSRY
+507 
-519 VDAQEIMEGIGGILA
+519 
-534 KQSGYDAIWVPDTE
+534 
-548 DSNFSEFVALT
+548 
-559 DNAFTDE
+559 
-566 LKAIEG
+566 IEG
-572 PVGKETVLHT
+572 STGSETTLRT
-582 PDNERRARYRL
+582 PNSEHPSHYRIV
-593 SEAGTLQP
+593 EAGSLQP
-601 SHDPVTFGKNVN
+601 SHSGLTFEKNQV

-618 QERLYHSNKDAQAEV
+618 QERMYHTSKEAQAKV
-633 IKVSQDF
+633 IKDSQDL
-640 KPARVINSD
+640 KPDMVVNTT
-649 PTAINGPPQAT
+649 PTAIDGPPQVT
-660 SSGVVIGGNQRDMA
+660 PNGIVLGGNGRTMALQRA
-674 TQRMYL
+674 YQ
-680 DGNGE
+680 NGDAE
-685 KYRQYLLEHAEEFG
+685 GYRKYLLKHSSDFG
-699 FTKDDV
+699 ISADQLQGMQQPV
-705 LSLKN
+705 LV
-710 PELWREILD
+710 REID
-719 APADVEGMRVLGSD
+719 SSPADVEGMRVLGSD

-739 KALSEVEQA
+739 KALSENEQA
-748 VTAGKNLSKESADA
+748 VTAGKNLSKESADE
-762 IAVEFEKLGE
+762 IAAEFEKLGE
-772 TGTLRKAMADKPIL
+772 KGTMRSAMASSPGIFK
-786 FRDALL
+786 DALL
-792 RDGVLSSTDLPK
+792 RDGVLSETDLPK
-804 FFTAE
+804 YFTAE
-809 GAVNEAGKT
+809 GAVNEAGRT
-818 FIEKAMVGSVI
+818 FIEKAMIGSVVL
-829 QDADLLQSMP
+829 DADLLQSMP
-839 KSLVAKVLRIVP
+839 KNLVEKVQRIVP
-851 QMIETGQR
+851 QMLETGKR
-859 LDKWNITEDVKDGI
+859 SDKWNITEDVKDAI

-880 IRGIKLEEQLGQ
+880 IRGIKIEDQLGQ
-892 ISMFGEGPT
+892 TSMFGEGPT
-901 PAVKALARVM
+901 PQVKALARTF
-911 SRKEL
+911 SKKPL
-916 EISATFKAFANDART
+916 EVAKAFKEFANAART
-931 DKPGQAAMFGKA
+931 DAGKQEAMFGKEDA
-943 DPVESFGRIF
+943 IESFGRIF
-953 GAAPGSKE
+953 GAKPGAPD
-961 EVAVALEETLSF
+961 EVAAALEKSLSF

-981 GRTKPTSLTTKGLP
+981 GRTKLPSLNTKGLP
-995 QELVRRSEILENLTK
+995 KELVRRSEILEKLSK
-1010 ELNGLPK
+1010 ELNGLPI
-1017 LQSALVLRLGRIS
+1017 RLGRIS

-1036 IYKPKAEVARLRL
+1036 IYKPKAEVVRLRQ

-1055 AMHEVAH
+1055 AMHEVGH
-1062 HLNKLMYGGTEGKLN
+1062 HLNKLMYGGPEGKLN

-1086 ELGKIATKGDKKEEG
+1086 ELGKIATKGPKKSEG

-1110 TDPGKAMDA
+1110 TDPGAASDA

-1137 QDVLVGTRQKIR
+1137 QDVLHGTRQKIR

-1194 VEEMERRKGERL
+1194 VEEMERRKGEKL

-1320 GGLMTQEEA
+1320 GGLMTKEEA

-1376 LSPLENIVADVESTF
+1376 LSPLENIVADVESTI

-1427 TVKLS
+1427 TIKLS

-1443 NTEGMDAGAME
+1443 NTEGMDASAME

-1459 FRPDMRPDPR
+1459 FRPDMRPDPG
-1469 DNIVVVRRKGER
+1469 DNIVVVRREGVR

-1486 NPEVYKALN
+1486 DPEVYKALN
-1495 ASAPVS
+1495 SGSPVS
-1501 SNIFTKV
+1501 ANIFTKV

-1518 TATGTSLEFPM
+1518 TATGTSLEFPI

-1544 DGFIPVASSIKGTM
+1544 DHFIPVVSSIKGTM
-1558 LYLSNDET
+1558 LYLSNNKT
-1566 YKEFIRAGG
+1566 YKDFIRAGG

-1601 NAFQAMTF
+1601 NAFQALTF

-1619 VGYYNVARKAGKTP
+1619 VGYYNAARKAGKTP
-1633 KAAALEA
+1633 KTAALEA

-1691 LTVPSILIYAA
+1691 LTVPAILLYAA
-1702 NHGNKDYEEAPPWL
+1702 NLGNEDYEEAPTWL
-1716 KDLFWLIPTFDK
+1716 KDLYFLIPTFDK

-1743 LFGSL
+1743 LFASL
-1748 PERAMDFA
+1748 PERAMEFA
-1756 KTRDPEAFDG
+1756 RTRDPEAFDG
-1766 AIKSLLQTL
+1766 FIGSLLSTL

-1790 VVEKITNYSF
+1790 VVEGITNYSF

-1806 EPQSMENLPAELRS
+1806 VSQAMENLPAELQS

-1835 AAVGVKMSPLII
+1835 AAGGVKMSPLII
-1847 ENTLFGITASTGRT
+1847 ENTIFGITASTGRT

-1895 PISGVSTQRL
+1895 PISGKSTQRM

-1919 DLALKHRW
+1919 DLTLKHRW
-1927 IDAKRMTTAERW
+1927 IEAKSMSKAERW
-1939 EFNMIQSAQRLMADI
+1939 EYGILKKAQKLMSDI
-1954 SKKVRKIESSQK
+1954 YGKIRKVESSQK

-1980 ARRSKIAADTMA
+1980 ARRSKIASDTMA
-1992 KIRKLKK
+1992 KIRKLEK